1 MRLRHM
7 PAIVL
12 CAMATVACDED
23 TRGIGETLT
32 QNIDDIV
39 IAITNYGATTRS
51 ISVDSVYTANGE
63 LFLGAI
69 RDPETGAIVE
79 SEFMAQFNMMEE
91 SHLPKESQ
99 MLCRDADGKVVAD
112 SCAIV
117 LYYNKSQCYG
127 DSTTALK
134 IRVSEL
140 AKPVPDN
147 VPHYTNFSPISLGY
161 LREGG
166 QKKDMMFTMTDYTVS
181 DSLRRTGYNAPIVV
195 RFQDEYTARDGK
207 TYNNYGTYLL
217 RTFYEHPEYFK
228 NSYMFVN
235 NVCPGF
241 YFENLDGLGAMANF
255 SMIELRAYYHYKV
268 ENDTTTR
275 ISYLTAAVTGEVLQ
289 TTNISNSREAIKTL
303 VDDPTCTYLKSPA
316 GIFTEVTLPVDE
328 IKDKHI
334 ADSLM
339 TVTISFNRMNNLEEL
354 KSYTFNP
361 PQNVMLV
368 QKDSL
373 YTFFEKNRN
382 YNNRYAFYTTL
393 SKNAYTFASSSDI
406 SNLITLLFNLKE
418 EGLKKD
424 PDWLAKHPNWNKAV
438 LLPVTPLYS
447 NNSTTTT
454 TYYSGTASTT
464 IVGMEN
470 ELNLRSTRLIRGTED
485 NPLTV
490 QVVYGRFGD

>member
-1 MRLRHM
+1 
-7 PAIVL
+7 
-12 CAMATVACDED
+12 
-23 TRGIGETLT
+23 
-32 QNIDDIV
+32 
-39 IAITNYGATTRS
+39 
-51 ISVDSVYTANGE
+51 
-63 LFLGAI
+63 
-69 RDPETGAIVE
+69 
-79 SEFMAQFNMMEE
+79 
-91 SHLPKESQ
+91 
-99 MLCRDADGKVVAD
+99 
-112 SCAIV
+112 
-117 LYYNKSQCYG
+117 
-127 DSTTALK
+127 
-134 IRVSEL
+134 
-140 AKPVPDN
+140 
-147 VPHYTNFSPISLGY
+147 
-161 LREGG
+161 
-166 QKKDMMFTMTDYTVS
+166 
-181 DSLRRTGYNAPIVV
+181 
-195 RFQDEYTARDGK
+195 
-207 TYNNYGTYLL
+207 
-217 RTFYEHPEYFK
+217 
-228 NSYMFVN
+228 
-235 NVCPGF
+235 
-241 YFENLDGLGAMANF
+241 MANF

-354 KSYTFNP
+354 KPYTFNP